1 MPPTTTDALLRHG
14 LGCLISEQVFSLD
27 EVARPA
33 HWART
38 VVRDSLGGLADGEC
52 VQDAM
57 LVTDELVTNAVR
69 HAGGAVSLSLGI
81 FEKGVTVAVAD
92 RALPPTSTSVMSA
105 ALLTSPDE
113 GPAEPCLEE
122 LPEGGR
128 GLLLISEL
136 TTAWSVTH
144 TRAAKIVTAAFV
156 AGGEVLART

>member
-1 MPPTTTDALLRHG
+1 MPPTPTDVLLPHG

-27 EVARPA
+27 EVVQPA

-38 VVRDSLGGLADGEC
+38 VVRDSLRGLADGEC

-57 LVTDELVTNAVR
+57 LVTDELVANAVR
-69 HAGGAVSLSLGI
+69 HAGGALSLSLGI

-92 RALPPTSTSVMSA
+92 RALPPTSTSVMPA
-105 ALLTSPDE
+105 ALLTGPDE
-113 GPAEPCLEE
+113 SPAEPRLDE

-144 TRAAKIVTAAFV
+144 TRAAKIVTAAFA
-156 AGGEVLART
+156 AGGEVLARK